1 MKPKNKIKRLRQ
13 KNPFMTMPE
22 IASIVGV
29 RKQYVHEVLTK
40 AGLSTI
46 IPSYRSGT
54 YCKICNNNTKYK
66 PLLCS
71 KECRI
76 KYYNLEVTC
85 SFCNKKF
92 LRNKRKLEYSY
103 RMGYEY
109 IHCSRRCYNRR
120 RNQELV

>member
-13 KNPFMTMPE
+13 KNPFMRMSE
-22 IASIVGV
+22 IAKIVNV
-29 RKQYVHEVLTK
+29 KRHYVHEVLTK

-66 PLLCS
+66 TLLCS

-76 KYYNLEVTC
+76 KYYKLEVTC
-85 SFCNKKF
+85 SFCNKTF
-92 LRNKRKLEYSY
+92 LRHKSRIKYSY
-103 RMGYEY
+103 GMGYQY
-109 IHCSRRCYNRR
+109 IHCSMKCYRRR
-120 RNQELV
+120 RNQELA